1 MGVGKYYVPRADAPP
16 NTVKTYKNRNKNP
29 EKYRE
34 YQRRLMRERRA
45 KAKEANEQSS

>member
-1 MGVGKYYVPRADAPP
+1 MPKADAPP

-45 KAKEANEQSS
+45 KIKAEKEAEGADRH